1 MNSAHGPVPG
11 GSLSAKLH
19 DITQHLPPEGMD
31 VAELMRR
38 LGQEGLLLFSVLL
51 CLPFLLPVQI
61 PGVSTVFGAAILL
74 IGIAVLFNM
83 QPWLPGKVARYRL
96 AKERLREILVR
107 SEHWVTRLENLTRP
121 RMGWLTQGWM
131 GRLAGGWLA
140 LAAALLMLPL
150 AIIPF
155 SNTLPALA
163 IMFLAVGAVEGDGLC
178 LLIGLGFIGLSI
190 VYFGVIFT
198 LGVNVV
204 LQAMPFLN
212 FLN

>member
-1 MNSAHGPVPG
+1 MNSEKFG

-19 DITQHLPPEGMD
+19 DLTQQLPPEGMD
-31 VAELMRR
+31 VAELVRR

-74 IGIAVLFNM
+74 IGVAVLLNI
-83 QPWLPGKVARYRL
+83 QPWLPGKVARYKL
-96 AKERLREILVR
+96 SQERLREILVR

-121 RMGWLTQGWM
+121 RLSWLTQGLM
-131 GRLAGGWLA
+131 GRLTGGWLA

-150 AIIPF
+150 ALIPF

-178 LLIGLGFIGLSI
+178 LLIGLGFIVLST
-190 VYFGVIFT
+190 VYFGLIFT
-198 LGVNVV
+198 LGLNAVM
-204 LQAMPFLN
+204 QALPFLN
-212 FLN
+212 VFN